1 MKKKVNFEGYIIKL
15 LIVILSTKL
24 LSMPNTRFKALSES
38 RTRVHKT
45 IKETGRRSE
54 MFGKNVFNEERMLQF
69 LTKEAF
75 GKVKSAIFQGNKID
89 RKIADQVAEGMKAWA
104 LSMGATH
111 YTHWF
116 QPLTGSTAEK
126 HDAFFD
132 ILSDG
137 RAMEKFEGGQLVQQE
152 PDASSFPN
160 GGIRNTFEARG
171 YTAWDPTSP
180 AFIYKTTLCIP
191 TIFVAYTGEAL
202 DNKAPLLRA
211 LHAVDEAATA
221 VAQYFDK
228 NVRKVHAT
236 LGWEQEYFLLDKS
249 LAHSRMDIVMTG
261 RTLLGNP
268 AAKGQQLDDHYFGV
282 IPPRALSFMSDLEKQ
297 CTKLGIPVKTR
308 HNEVAPNQFEL
319 APVFEEANLSVDHN
333 LLLMDVMEE
342 VADKHNFTV
351 LFHEKP
357 FAGINGSGKHN
368 NWSLATD
375 TGVNLLS
382 PGSTPMKNLQFLT
395 FFINTIKAVDTY
407 EELLRSSIASASN
420 DHRLGAN
427 EAPPSIISIFIGK
440 QLSDVL
446 DELEGVSKGKLSPQ
460 EKTELKLNVVGK
472 IPEILLD
479 NTDRNRTSPFAFTGN
494 KFEMR
499 GVGAKTNCAKPMT
512 ILNTIV
518 AKQLKDFKKEV
529 DALIDK
535 KSLKKDEAVFNI
547 LREYI
552 KTSKRIRFDG
562 DGYGTEWQEEA
573 RRRKLSNNKN
583 TPEALQVITSKE
595 SIALFKTM
603 DVMNEV
609 ELNAHQEVEYE
620 AYVFNVQIEG
630 RVLGE
635 MVYNHIIPAALS
647 YQNLLLENIKGLKE
661 VYGAAHKKVAESQL
675 NILEQLGEHMM
686 EIKKLT
692 DEMTAARKRANGLS
706 TTERKSRAYCNN
718 VKPYF
723 DTIREQSDKIEKL
736 ISDEL
741 WPFTKYRELL
751 FAK

>member
-1 MKKKVNFEGYIIKL
+1 MRFE
-15 LIVILSTKL
+15 
-24 LSMPNTRFKALSES
+24 ALSES
-38 RTRVHKT
+38 HKRIPLT
-45 IKETGRRSE
+45 IEESEKRSDL
-54 MFGKNVFNEERMLQF
+54 FAKNVFNNDKMRRF
-69 LTKEAF
+69 LTNEAYS
-75 GKVKSAIFQGNKID
+75 KVQSAIFSGSKID
-89 RKIADQVAEGMKAWA
+89 RKIANQVAEGMKAWA

-116 QPLTGSTAEK
+116 QPLTGATAEK

-132 ILSDG
+132 LLEDG
-137 RAMEKFEGGQLVQQE
+137 RGIEKFGGGQLVQQE
-152 PDASSFPN
+152 PDASSFPS

-191 TIFVAYTGEAL
+191 TIFVSYTGEAL

-211 LHAVDEAATA
+211 LHAVDEAATS

-236 LGWEQEYFLLDKS
+236 LGWEQEYFLIDKA
-249 LAHSRMDIVMTG
+249 LAHSRPDILMTG
-261 RTLLGNP
+261 RTLVGKS

-282 IPPRALSFMSDLEKQ
+282 IPSRVLSFMSSLEKQ
-297 CTKLGIPVKTR
+297 CMLLGIPVKTR

-333 LLLMDVMEE
+333 LLLMDVMDEI
-342 VADKHNFTV
+342 ADKHGFKV

-427 EAPPSIISIFIGK
+427 EAPPAILSIFVGK
-440 QLSDVL
+440 QLGQVL
-446 DELEGVSKGKLSPQ
+446 DELEGVSKGKLSPE

-499 GVGAKTNCAKPMT
+499 GVGAKMNCAKPMT

-518 AKQLKDFKKEV
+518 AKQLTDFKKEV
-529 DALIDK
+529 DVLIDK
-535 KSLKKDEAVFNI
+535 KSLKKDEAVFNV

-562 DGYGTEWQEEA
+562 DGYSIDWETEA
-573 RRRKLSNNKN
+573 RKRKLSNNKN
-583 TPEALQVITSKE
+583 TPEAIQVLTSKE
-595 SIALFKTM
+595 SLALFEATK
-603 DVMNEV
+603 VMNDK
-609 ELNAHQEVEYE
+609 ELVAHQEVELDNYI
-620 AYVFNVQIEG
+620 FHIQIESSI
-630 RVLGE
+630 LSE
-635 MVYNHIIPAALS
+635 LVYNHILPATLK
-647 YQNLLLENIKGLKE
+647 YQNILLENIAGLKE
-661 VYGAAHKKVAESQL
+661 VYGAAHKKFAEPQL
-675 NILEQLGEHMM
+675 NILEKMAEHMVAA
-686 EIKKLT
+686 KKLA
-692 DEMTAARKRANGLS
+692 DLMTEAND
-706 TTERKSRAYCNN
+706 KSNKAVTIAKKAQSYCDD

-723 DTIREQSDKIEKL
+723 DQIREHVDSLEQL
-736 ISDEL
+736 VADEL
-741 WPFTKYRELL
+741 WPLTKYRELL
-751 FAK
+751 FVK

>member
-1 MKKKVNFEGYIIKL
+1 MSVQRSAAIAE
-15 LIVILSTKL
+15 SH
-24 LSMPNTRFKALSES
+24 RRKAIAIEE
-38 RTRVHKT
+38 K
-45 IKETGRRSE
+45 GRRSDL
-54 MFGKNVFNEERMLQF
+54 FGVNVFNEKRMLQY
-69 LTKEAF
+69 LTKDALAS
-75 GKVKSAIFQGNKID
+75 VRDAIFSGSKID
-89 RKIADQVAEGMKAWA
+89 RKIADQVAEAMKGWA
-104 LSMGATH
+104 ISMGATH

-116 QPLTGSTAEK
+116 QPLTGATAEK

-132 ILSDG
+132 LLPDG
-137 RAMEKFEGGQLVQQE
+137 TALEKFGGGQLVQQE
-152 PDASSFPN
+152 PDASSFPS

-180 AFIYKTTLCIP
+180 AFIYGTTLCIP
-191 TIFVAYTGEAL
+191 TIFVSYTGEAL

-221 VAQYFDK
+221 VAKYFDK
-228 NVRKVHAT
+228 NVAKVNAT
-236 LGWEQEYFLLDKS
+236 LGWEQEYFLIDKA
-249 LAHSRMDIVMTG
+249 LAHSRPDIIMTG
-261 RTLLGNP
+261 RTLVGNN

-282 IPPRALSFMSDLEKQ
+282 IPSRVLSFMSDLEKE

-319 APVFEEANLSVDHN
+319 APVFEEANLAVDHN
-333 LLLMDVMEE
+333 LLLMDVMDKI
-342 VADKHNFTV
+342 ADKHQFKV

-357 FAGINGSGKHN
+357 FSDINGSGKHN

-395 FFINTIKAVDTY
+395 FFINTIKAVNTY

-427 EAPPSIISIFIGK
+427 EAPPAIFSIFIGK
-440 QLSDVL
+440 QLSSVL
-446 DELEGVSKGKLSPQ
+446 DELEGVSQGKLSPE

-529 DALIDK
+529 DVLIDK
-535 KSLKKDEAVFNI
+535 KNLKKDEAIFNT

-562 DGYGTEWQEEA
+562 DGYSKEWENEA
-573 RRRKLSNNKN
+573 KKRKLSNNKN
-583 TPEALQVITSKE
+583 TPDALNILTSKE
-595 SIALFKTM
+595 SLALFKTM
-603 DVMNEV
+603 KVMSDVEVGARVEV
-609 ELNAHQEVEYE
+609 ELE
-620 AYVFNVQIEG
+620 AYILHLQIEG
-630 RVLGE
+630 RVLSDL
-635 MVYNHIIPAALS
+635 VYSSVIPAAIA
-647 YQNLLLENIKGLKE
+647 YQNKLITNVSGLKE
-661 VYGAAHKKVAESQL
+661 IYGAAHKSFSVGQL
-675 NILEQLGEHMM
+675 TMIEEIGEHLN
-686 EIKKLT
+686 ELKKLT
-692 DEMTAARKRANGLS
+692 DAMTEARKKANTIKESKKRAV
-706 TTERKSRAYCNN
+706 AYCEN

-723 DTIREQSDKIEKL
+723 DKIRLHSDKLEKL
-736 ISDEL
+736 VEDQL
-741 WPFTKYRELL
+741 WPLTKYRELL
-751 FAK
+751 FIK

>member
-1 MKKKVNFEGYIIKL
+1 MS
-15 LIVILSTKL
+15 LI
-24 LSMPNTRFKALSES
+24 RFNA
-38 RTRVHKT
+38 
-45 IKETGRRSE
+45 IKESNNRLAIAIEENGRRSDS
-54 MFGKNVFNEERMLQF
+54 FGTNVFNEKRMLQY
-69 LTKEAF
+69 LTKDALES
-75 GKVKSAIFQGNKID
+75 VNNAISSGSKID
-89 RKIADQVAEGMKAWA
+89 RKIADQVAEAMKGWA
-104 LSMGATH
+104 ISMGATH

-132 ILSDG
+132 LLSDG
-137 RAMEKFEGGQLVQQE
+137 TALEKFGGGQLVQQE
-152 PDASSFPN
+152 PDASSFPS

-180 AFIYKTTLCIP
+180 AFIYGTTLCIP
-191 TIFVAYTGEAL
+191 TIFVSYTGEAL

-211 LHAVDEAATA
+211 LSAVDEAATA
-221 VAQYFDK
+221 VARYFDK
-228 NVRKVHAT
+228 NVSKVNAT
-236 LGWEQEYFLLDKS
+236 LGWEQEYFLIDKS
-249 LAHSRMDIVMTG
+249 LAQARPDIVLTG
-261 RTLLGNP
+261 RTLVGNA

-282 IPPRALSFMSDLEKQ
+282 IPGRVLSFMSDLEQ
-297 CTKLGIPVKTR
+297 ECTKLGIPVKTR

-319 APVFEEANLSVDHN
+319 APVFEEANLAVDHN
-333 LLLMDVMEE
+333 LLLMDVMDK
-342 VADKHNFTV
+342 VADKHSFKV

-395 FFINTIKAVDTY
+395 FFINTIKAVDSY

-427 EAPPSIISIFIGK
+427 EAPPAIFSVFVGS
-440 QLSDVL
+440 QLSRVL

-499 GVGAKTNCAKPMT
+499 GVGAKTNSAKPMT

-518 AKQLKDFKKEV
+518 AKQLQEFKKEV
-529 DALIDK
+529 DVLIDK
-535 KSLKKDEAVFNI
+535 KDLKKDEAIFNI

-562 DGYGTEWQEEA
+562 DGYSQDWENEA
-573 RRRKLSNNKN
+573 KKRKLSNNKN
-583 TPEALQVITSKE
+583 TPDALQVLMSKE
-595 SIALFKTM
+595 SIALFKATK
-603 DVMNEV
+603 VMSEV
-609 ELNAHQEVEYE
+609 EVGARYQVELDTYILNL
-620 AYVFNVQIEG
+620 QIEG
-630 RVLGE
+630 RVYSEL
-635 MVYNHIIPAALS
+635 VYGYIIPSAIA
-647 YQNLLLENIKGLKE
+647 YQNTLITNVSGLKDI
-661 VYGAAHKKVAESQL
+661 YGAAHK
-675 NILEQLGEHMM
+675 IYLGQ
-686 EIKKLT
+686 K
-692 DEMTAARKRANGLS
+692 
-706 TTERKSRAYCNN
+706 
-718 VKPYF
+718 
-723 DTIREQSDKIEKL
+723 
-736 ISDEL
+736 
-741 WPFTKYRELL
+741 
-751 FAK
+751 

>member
-1 MKKKVNFEGYIIKL
+1 
-15 LIVILSTKL
+15 
-24 LSMPNTRFKALSES
+24 MPNLRFEALRNAPQRQHTHIEEP
-38 RTRVHKT
+38 
-45 IKETGRRSE
+45 IKRSE
-54 MFGKNVFNEERMLQF
+54 LFGKQVFNEEKMLQF

-75 GKVKSAIFQGNKID
+75 DNVKSAIFQGSKID

-116 QPLTGSTAEK
+116 QPLTGATAEK

-132 ILSDG
+132 IISDG
-137 RAMEKFEGGQLVQQE
+137 RAMEKFGGAQLVQQE
-152 PDASSFPN
+152 PDASSFPS

-171 YTAWDPTSP
+171 YTAWDPSSP

-211 LHAVDEAATA
+211 LHAMDQAATG

-228 NVRKVHAT
+228 TVRKVQAT
-236 LGWEQEYFLLDKS
+236 LGWEQEYFLVDRE
-249 LAHSRMDIVMTG
+249 LAQSRPDLVMTG
-261 RTLLGNP
+261 RTLVGNA

-282 IPPRALSFMSDLEKQ
+282 IPPRVLSFMSDLEKQ
-297 CTKLGIPVKTR
+297 CIRLGIPVKTR

-342 VADKHNFTV
+342 IADRHGFMV

-368 NWSLATD
+368 NWSLETD

-395 FFINTIKAVDTY
+395 FFVNTIKAVDTH

-427 EAPPSIISIFIGK
+427 EAPPSILSIFIGK
-440 QLSDVL
+440 QLSNVL
-446 DELEGVSKGKLSPQ
+446 DELEGVSKGKLSPE

-499 GVGAKTNCAKPMT
+499 GVGSKMNCAKPMT

-518 AKQLKDFKKEV
+518 AKQLRQFKKEV

-535 KSLKKDEAVFNI
+535 KNLKKDEAIFNV

-552 KTSKRIRFDG
+552 KTSKRIRFEG

-583 TPEALQVITSKE
+583 TPEALQVLTSNE
-595 SIALFKTM
+595 TIALFKEM
-603 DVMNEV
+603 EVMNEV
-609 ELNAHQEVEYE
+609 ELRAHQEVELG
-620 AYVFNVQIEG
+620 AYVMHIQIEG
-630 RVLGE
+630 RILGE
-635 MVYNHIIPAALS
+635 MVYTHILPAAIR
-647 YQNLLLENIKGLKE
+647 YQNLLLQNINSLKE
-661 VYGAAHKKVAESQL
+661 VYGAAHKKVAEGQL
-675 NILEQLGEHMM
+675 NILEQIGEHIS
-686 EIKKLT
+686 EIKKQT
-692 DEMTAARKRANGLS
+692 DEMIEARKRANNL
-706 TTERKSRAYCNN
+706 TAINKKAKAYCDN

-723 DTIREQSDKIEKL
+723 DSIRSHTDKLERL
-736 ISDEL
+736 VADDL
-741 WPFTKYRELL
+741 WPFAKYRELL

>member
-1 MKKKVNFEGYIIKL
+1 MTNI
-15 LIVILSTKL
+15 
-24 LSMPNTRFKALSES
+24 RFDAISKSYQRE
-38 RTRVHKT
+38 RIT
-45 IKETGRRSE
+45 IEEKGRRSE
-54 MFGKNVFNEERMLQF
+54 LFAVNVFNKERMLQY
-69 LTKEAF
+69 LTKDALES
-75 GKVKSAIFQGNKID
+75 VQSAMFSGSKID
-89 RKIADQVAEGMKAWA
+89 RKIADQVAESMKAWA
-104 LSMGATH
+104 ISMGATH

-116 QPLTGSTAEK
+116 QPLTGATAEK

-132 ILSDG
+132 LLPDG
-137 RAMEKFEGGQLVQQE
+137 RALEKFGGGQLVQQE
-152 PDASSFPN
+152 PDASSFPS

-180 AFIYKTTLCIP
+180 AFIYGTTLCIP
-191 TIFVAYTGEAL
+191 TIFVSYTGEAL

-211 LHAVDEAATA
+211 LSAVDDAATA
-221 VAQYFDK
+221 VAKYFDK
-228 NVRKVHAT
+228 NVSKVSAT
-236 LGWEQEYFLLDKS
+236 LGWEQEYFLLDKA
-249 LAHSRMDIVMTG
+249 LAFSRPDIVMTG
-261 RTLLGNP
+261 RTLVGNQ

-282 IPPRALSFMSDLEKQ
+282 IPDRVLSFMSDLEKE

-319 APVFEEANLSVDHN
+319 APIFEEANLAVDHN
-333 LLLMDVMEE
+333 LLLMDVMDKI
-342 VADKHNFTV
+342 ADKHSFKV

-395 FFINTIKAVDTY
+395 FFINTIKAVDNY
-407 EELLRSSIASASN
+407 EELMRSSIASASN

-427 EAPPSIISIFIGK
+427 EAPPAIFSIFVGS
-440 QLSDVL
+440 QLSNVL

-460 EKTELKLNVVGK
+460 EKTQLKLNVVGK

-499 GVGAKTNCAKPMT
+499 GVGSKSNCAKPMT
-512 ILNTIV
+512 VLNTIV

-535 KSLKKDEAVFNI
+535 KSLKKDEAVFNV

-562 DGYGTEWQEEA
+562 DGYSKEWENEA
-573 RRRKLSNNKN
+573 LRRKLSNNKN
-583 TPEALQVITSKE
+583 TPSALQVMTSKE

-603 DVMNEV
+603 KVMSEV
-609 ELNAHQEVEYE
+609 EITARKEVDLETYI
-620 AYVFNVQIEG
+620 FQIQIEG
-630 RVLGE
+630 RVYNEL
-635 MVYNHIIPAALS
+635 VYSYIIPTAID
-647 YQNLLLENIKGLKE
+647 YQNELIKNVMGLKDI
-661 VYGAAHKKVAESQL
+661 YGAAHKKLSDGQLSIIEQIAEHIADL
-675 NILEQLGEHMM
+675 
-686 EIKKLT
+686 KKLT
-692 DEMTAARKRANGLS
+692 DLMIDARRSANALKDIDKRAF
-706 TTERKSRAYCNN
+706 AYCNN

-723 DTIREQSDKIEKL
+723 DQIRSHSDRLERL
-736 ISDEL
+736 MDDRL
-741 WPFTKYRELL
+741 WPLTKYRELL
-751 FAK
+751 FQK

>member
-1 MKKKVNFEGYIIKL
+1 MSKLRFSSIK
-15 LIVILSTKL
+15 
-24 LSMPNTRFKALSES
+24 ES
-38 RTRVHKT
+38 NNRNR
-45 IKETGRRSE
+45 IAIEETGRRSE
-54 MFGKNVFNEERMLQF
+54 LFGINVFNEDKMLQF
-69 LTKEAF
+69 LTREAYDR
-75 GKVKSAIFQGNKID
+75 VKGAIYSGSKID

-104 LSMGATH
+104 INMGATH

-116 QPLTGSTAEK
+116 QPLTGATAEK

-132 ILSDG
+132 LLPDG
-137 RAMEKFEGGQLVQQE
+137 KALEKFGGGQLVQQE

-180 AFIYKTTLCIP
+180 AFIYGSTLCIP

-211 LHAVDEAATA
+211 LTAVDEAATA
-221 VAQYFDK
+221 VAKYFDK
-228 NVRKVHAT
+228 NVSKVNAT
-236 LGWEQEYFLLDKS
+236 LGWEQEYFLIDKA
-249 LAHSRMDIVMTG
+249 LAYSRPDILLTG
-261 RTLLGNP
+261 RTLIGNS

-282 IPPRALSFMSDLEKQ
+282 IPSRVLSFMSDLEKE

-319 APVFEEANLSVDHN
+319 APVFEEANLAVDHN
-333 LLLMDVMEE
+333 LLLMDVMEK
-342 VADKHNFTV
+342 VADKHSFKV

-427 EAPPSIISIFIGK
+427 EAPPAIFSIFIGK

-446 DELEGVSKGKLSPQ
+446 DELEGVSHGKLSPE

-499 GVGAKTNCAKPMT
+499 GVGSKTNCAKPMT

-518 AKQLKDFKKEV
+518 AKQLIAFKKEV
-529 DALIDK
+529 DALIEK
-535 KSLKKDEAVFNI
+535 KKLKKDEAVFNI

-552 KTSKRIRFDG
+552 KTSKKIRFEG
-562 DGYGTEWQEEA
+562 DGYSEDWEKEA
-573 RRRKLSNNKN
+573 KRRKLSNNKS
-583 TPEALQVITSKE
+583 TPQALQILTSKE
-595 SIALFKTM
+595 SLALLKSM
-603 DVMNEV
+603 NVMSEVEVRARQEV
-609 ELNAHQEVEYE
+609 ELE
-620 AYVFNVQIEG
+620 AYILHLQIEG
-630 RVLGE
+630 RMYNE
-635 MVYNHIIPAALS
+635 IVYNYLIPAAIT
-647 YQNLLLENIKGLKE
+647 YQNKLIKNVMGLKDI
-661 VYGAAHKKVAESQL
+661 YGAAHKSFTEGQLSIIENIAE
-675 NILEQLGEHMM
+675 NISAL
-686 EIKKLT
+686 KKKT
-692 DEMTAARKRANGLS
+692 DDMTEARKSANVL
-706 TTERKSRAYCNN
+706 KDVNKKAFAYCDN
-718 VKPYF
+718 VRPYF
-723 DTIREQSDKIEKL
+723 EEIRNHCDKLERMV
-736 ISDEL
+736 DDQL
-741 WPFTKYRELL
+741 WPLTKYRELL
-751 FAK
+751 FIK

>member
-1 MKKKVNFEGYIIKL
+1 M
-15 LIVILSTKL
+15 
-24 LSMPNTRFKALSES
+24 RFQALQDSGK
-38 RTRVHKT
+38 RTHIEVE
-45 IKETGRRSE
+45 ETGRRSE
-54 MFGKNVFNEERMLQF
+54 LFGKNVFNEERMLQF

-75 GKVKSAIFQGNKID
+75 EKVKSAIFQGTKID

-104 LSMGATH
+104 LSVGATH

-116 QPLTGSTAEK
+116 QPLTGATAEK

-132 ILSDG
+132 VLPDG
-137 RAMEKFEGGQLVQQE
+137 RAMEKFGGAQLVQQE
-152 PDASSFPN
+152 PDASSFPS
-160 GGIRNTFEARG
+160 GGLRNTFEARG

-180 AFIYKTTLCIP
+180 AFVYKTTLCIP

-211 LHAVDEAATA
+211 LHAIDEAATG

-228 NVRKVHAT
+228 NVRKVYAT
-236 LGWEQEYFLLDKS
+236 LGWEQEYFLIDKA
-249 LAHSRMDIVMTG
+249 LAKSRLDIVMTG
-261 RTLLGNP
+261 RTLVGAS

-282 IPPRALSFMSDLEKQ
+282 IPSRVLAFMSDLEKQ
-297 CTKLGIPVKTR
+297 CTKLGVPVKTR

-319 APVFEEANLSVDHN
+319 APVYEEANLSVDHN

-342 VADKHNFTV
+342 IADKHNFMV

-357 FAGINGSGKHN
+357 FAGVNGSGKHN
-368 NWSLATD
+368 NWSLETD

-395 FFINTIKAVDTY
+395 FFVNTIKAVDTY

-427 EAPPSIISIFIGK
+427 EAPPSILSIFIGK

-446 DELEGVSKGKLSPQ
+446 DELEGVSKGKLSPE

-499 GVGAKTNCAKPMT
+499 GVGSKTNCAKPMT

-518 AKQLKDFKKEV
+518 AKQLTDFKKEV

-535 KSLKKDEAVFNI
+535 KNLKKDEAVFNV

-562 DGYGTEWQEEA
+562 DGYGQEWKDEA
-573 RRRKLSNNKN
+573 RKRKLSNNKN
-583 TPEALQVITSKE
+583 TPEALQILTAKE
-595 SIALFKTM
+595 SIALFKDM
-603 DVMNEV
+603 AVMSEV
-609 ELNAHQEVEYE
+609 ELKAHQEVELE
-620 AYVFNVQIEG
+620 AYVLHLQIEG
-630 RVLGE
+630 RVLEE
-635 MVYNHIIPAALS
+635 MVYGHIVPSAIA
-647 YQNLLLENIKGLKE
+647 YQNVLLENVNGLRE
-661 VYGAAHKKVAESQL
+661 VYGAAHKKFAESQL
-675 NILEQLGEHMM
+675 NILEQIGEHIVA
-686 EIKKLT
+686 IKKLT
-692 DEMTAARKRANGLS
+692 DEMTMVRKRANGLS
-706 TTERKSRAYCNN
+706 TINKKAQSYCDN

-723 DTIREQSDKIEKL
+723 DTIREQSDTLEKL
-736 ISDEL
+736 ISDNL